1 MKYALGLIET
11 IGLITAIEAADSGVK
26 AANVVLL
33 GYENTKGG
41 GKITVKFAGE
51 VGAVNAAVA
60 AGMASASK
68 IGKIYS
74 FTVIPRPHE
83 EIDALIRNADRGRQR
98 REASATPEPPAP
110 EPLAPEPPAPKP
122 AATQPAALEPAAPEP
137 VTPAVQ
143 APVASTASSASSAA
157 VATQEELVL
166 MEGTAPR
173 QCAAI
178 SKSGVPC
185 KLTALPGSDYCFV
198 HRARNKANDK
208 SAN

>member
-1 MKYALGLIET
+1 MKTALGLIET
-11 IGLITAIEAADSGVK
+11 IGLVTAIEAADSGVK

-51 VGAVNAAVA
+51 VGAVQAAVA

-74 FTVIPRPHE
+74 YSVIPRPHE
-83 EIDALIRNADRGRQR
+83 EIDALIRNADRGRR
-98 REASATPEPPAP
+98 LREASATPEPPPP
-110 EPLAPEPPAPKP
+110 EPLAPEPPA
-122 AATQPAALEPAAPEP
+122 TQHVAPEPVAYEPAAPLAG
-137 VTPAVQ
+137 PA
-143 APVASTASSASSAA
+143 PASAAA

-166 MEGTAPR
+166 VEGTAPR

-178 SKSGVPC
+178 SKSGEPC
-185 KLTALPGSDYCFV
+185 KLSALPGSDYCFV
-198 HRARNKANDK
+198 HRARNKTNDQ